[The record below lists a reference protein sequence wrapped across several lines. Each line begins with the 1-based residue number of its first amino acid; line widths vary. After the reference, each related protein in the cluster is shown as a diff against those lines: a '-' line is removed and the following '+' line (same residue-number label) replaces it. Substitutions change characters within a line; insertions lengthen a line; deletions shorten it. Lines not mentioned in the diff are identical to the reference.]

1 MYIEKRNVHIQIME
15 IAQKQG
21 GPYTKNEQ
29 DERRNKVYNMYFEKG
44 FSAIK
49 IAMELK
55 VNRNTINQDVKF
67 LRSELTQKDQIK
79 PAIWLLEQ
87 KEHLEQQ
94 KDRLIELLEITKN
107 FEQRLR
113 VEKIILDIEGKIT
126 NLVIKITGFDYIS
139 FEYDP
144 GPEFDEDV
152 TLVVNNL
159 VLNEKTQ
166 NHSYLQNEIILK
178 ARELLKCDSTHAK
191 KIFVRMKDL
200 GLKEFVSKE
209 DQGYNLASFG
219 VLNQMISKA
228 ELDKSNKEK
237 RQSNK
242 VEPHWGGLG
251 KNFIEKDK
259 D

>member
-1 MYIEKRNVHIQIME
+1 MYIQKRNAHIQIME

-29 DERRNKVYNMYFEKG
+29 DERRNKVYSMYFEKG

-67 LRSELTQKDQIK
+67 LRSSLTQKDQIK

-94 KDRLIELLEITKN
+94 KDRLLELLEITKD

-126 NLVIKITGFDYIS
+126 NLVIKITGFDSLS
-139 FEYDP
+139 FEYNP
-144 GPEFDEDV
+144 GPEFDEDIA
-152 TLVVNNL
+152 LVVKDL
-159 VLNEKTQ
+159 VLNEKTESQ
-166 NHSYLQNEIILK
+166 SHLQNDITLK
-178 ARELLKCDSTHAK
+178 AMELLKCDFSHAR
-191 KIFVRMKDL
+191 KIFIRMNDL
-200 GLKEFVSKE
+200 GLKEFISE
-209 DQGYNLASFG
+209 DGKGYNLASFG
-219 VLNQMISKA
+219 VLNQMITKTQ
-228 ELDKSNKEK
+228 LDKSNKEI

-242 VEPHWGGLG
+242 VDPSWGGLN
-251 KNFIEKDK
+251 KNFIKKDK
-259 D
+259 

>member
-1 MYIEKRNVHIQIME
+1 ME

-29 DERRNKVYNMYFEKG
+29 DDRRKKVYSMYFEKG

-49 IAMELK
+49 IANELQ

-67 LRSELTQKDQIK
+67 LRSGLTQKDQIK

-94 KDRLIELLEITKN
+94 KDRLLELLEITKD

-126 NLVIKITGFDYIS
+126 NLVIRITGFDYLS

-144 GPEFDEDV
+144 GPEFDEEIA
-152 TLVVNNL
+152 LVVKDF
-159 VLNEKTQ
+159 VLNEKTENQ
-166 NHSYLQNEIILK
+166 SYLENSIILK
-178 ARELLKCDSTHAK
+178 ARELLKCDFIHAK
-191 KIFVRMKDL
+191 KIFTRMKDL
-200 GLKEFVSKE
+200 GLSEFKDE
-209 DQGYNLASFG
+209 NGAGYDLVNFG
-219 VLNQMISKA
+219 VLNEMITKTQ
-228 ELDKSNKEK
+228 LDKNAKEIRK
-237 RQSNK
+237 SSK
-242 VEPHWGGLG
+242 VEEPHWGGLS
-251 KNFIEKDK
+251 KKFIEKDK
-259 D
+259 Y

>member
-1 MYIEKRNVHIQIME
+1 
-15 IAQKQG
+15 
-21 GPYTKNEQ
+21 
-29 DERRNKVYNMYFEKG
+29 MYFEKG

-94 KDRLIELLEITKN
+94 KDRLIELLEITKD

-144 GPEFDEDV
+144 GPEFDEDIA
-152 TLVVNNL
+152 LVVKDL
-159 VLNEKTQ
+159 VLNEKTEK
-166 NHSYLQNEIILK
+166 HSYLKNNIILK
-178 ARELLKCDSTHAK
+178 AKELLKCDFTHAK
-191 KIFVRMKDL
+191 KIFARMKDL
-200 GLKEFVSKE
+200 GLFEFEVEK
-209 DQGYNLASFG
+209 DAGYDLASFG
-219 VLNQMISKA
+219 VLNEMITKA
-228 ELDKSNKEK
+228 QLDKNTKEK

-242 VEPHWGGLG
+242 TEQHWNELS
-251 KNFIEKDK
+251 KNFIEKG
-259 D
+259 

>member
-1 MYIEKRNVHIQIME
+1 ME
-15 IAQKQG
+15 IATKQG

-29 DERRNKVYNMYFEKG
+29 DERRNKVYSMYFEKG

-49 IAMELK
+49 IANELK

-67 LRSELTQKDQIK
+67 LRSELIQKDQIK

-94 KDRLIELLEITKN
+94 KDRLLELLEITKD

-144 GPEFDEDV
+144 GPEFDEDI
-152 TLVVNNL
+152 TLVVKDL
-159 VLNEKTQ
+159 VLNGKTE
-166 NHSYLQNEIILK
+166 NHSYLENNIILK
-178 ARELLKCDSTHAK
+178 ARELLRCDFTHAR
-191 KIFVRMKDL
+191 KIFIRMNDL
-200 GLKEFVSKE
+200 GLKEFIRE
-209 DQGYNLASFG
+209 DGKGYNLASFG
-219 VLNQMISKA
+219 VLNQMITRVQ
-228 ELDKSNKEK
+228 LDKINKEN

-242 VEPHWGGLG
+242 VEPHWRGLD

-259 D
+259 Y

>member
-1 MYIEKRNVHIQIME
+1 ME

-29 DERRNKVYNMYFEKG
+29 DERRNKVYSMYFEKG

-49 IAMELK
+49 IANELK

-67 LRSELTQKDQIK
+67 LRSGLTQKDQIK

-94 KDRLIELLEITKN
+94 KDRLLELLEITKD

-144 GPEFDEDV
+144 GPEFDKDIAM
-152 TLVVNNL
+152 VVKDL
-159 VLNEKTQ
+159 VLNGKTE
-166 NHSYLQNEIILK
+166 NHSYLENNIILK
-178 ARELLKCDSTHAK
+178 ARELLRCDFTHAR
-191 KIFVRMKDL
+191 KIFTRMKDL
-200 GLKEFVSKE
+200 GLSEFKAT
-209 DQGYNLASFG
+209 DGIGYNLASFG
-219 VLNQMISKA
+219 VLNQMITKTQ
-228 ELDKSNKEK
+228 LDKINKENK
-237 RQSNK
+237 QSNK
-242 VEPHWGGLG
+242 AEPHLFGLG
-251 KNFIEKDK
+251 KNFIGKDK
-259 D
+259 Y

>member
-1 MYIEKRNVHIQIME
+1 ME

-29 DERRNKVYNMYFEKG
+29 DDRRNKVYNMYFEKG

-49 IAMELK
+49 IAHELK

-79 PAIWLLEQ
+79 PAIWVLEQ

-94 KDRLIELLEITKN
+94 KDRLLELLETTKD

-126 NLVIKITGFDYIS
+126 NLVIKITGFDFVS

-144 GPEFDEDV
+144 GPEFDEDI
-152 TLVVNNL
+152 TLFVKNL
-159 VLNEKTQ
+159 VLNGKTE
-166 NHSYLQNEIILK
+166 NYSYLQNDIILK
-178 ARELLKCDSTHAK
+178 ARELLKCDFIHAK
-191 KIFVRMKDL
+191 KMFTRMKDL
-200 GLKEFVSKE
+200 GLSEFKVKE
-209 DQGYNLASFG
+209 DGYNLANFG
-219 VLNQMISKA
+219 VLNEMITKA
-228 ELDKSNKEK
+228 QLDKKNKEN

-242 VEPHWGGLG
+242 AEPHLFGLG
-251 KNFIEKDK
+251 KNFIEKNK
-259 D
+259 Y

>member
-1 MYIEKRNVHIQIME
+1 MYIEKRNAHIQIME

-29 DERRNKVYNMYFEKG
+29 DERRTKVYNMYFEKG

-49 IAMELK
+49 IAIELK

-94 KDRLIELLEITKN
+94 KDRLLELLEITKD

-126 NLVIKITGFDYIS
+126 NLVIKITGFDSLS
-139 FEYDP
+139 FEYNP
-144 GPEFDEDV
+144 GPEFDEDIA
-152 TLVVNNL
+152 LVVKDL
-159 VLNEKTQ
+159 VLNEKTESQ
-166 NHSYLQNEIILK
+166 SHLQNDITLK
-178 ARELLKCDSTHAK
+178 AMELLKCDFSHAR
-191 KIFVRMKDL
+191 KIFIRMNDL
-200 GLKEFVSKE
+200 GLKEFISE
-209 DQGYNLASFG
+209 DGKGYNLASFG
-219 VLNQMISKA
+219 VLNQMITKTQ
-228 ELDKSNKEK
+228 LDKSNKEI

-242 VEPHWGGLG
+242 VDPSWGGLN
-251 KNFIEKDK
+251 KNFIKKDK
-259 D
+259 

>member
-1 MYIEKRNVHIQIME
+1 ME

-29 DERRNKVYNMYFEKG
+29 DERRNKVYSMYFEKG
-44 FSAIK
+44 FSAIR
-49 IAMELK
+49 IASELQ

-67 LRSELTQKDQIK
+67 LRSGLTQKDQIK

-94 KDRLIELLEITKN
+94 KDRLIELLETTKD

-126 NLVIKITGFDYIS
+126 NLVIKITGFNYLS

-144 GPEFDEDV
+144 GPEFDEDITIIV
-152 TLVVNNL
+152 KDL
-159 VLNEKTQ
+159 VLNGKIE
-166 NHSYLQNEIILK
+166 NHSYSDNDITLK
-178 ARELLKCDSTHAK
+178 ARELLKCDFSHAK
-191 KIFVRMKDL
+191 KIFIRMKDL
-200 GLKEFVSKE
+200 GLLEFKVKDSMS
-209 DQGYNLASFG
+209 YNLADFG
-219 VLNQMISKA
+219 VLNEMITKA
-228 ELDKSNKEK
+228 QLDKKNKEN

-242 VEPHWGGLG
+242 TESHWSILN
-251 KNFIEKDK
+251 KDFIEKDK
-259 D
+259 N

>member
-1 MYIEKRNVHIQIME
+1 MH
-15 IAQKQG
+15 AQKHG

-29 DERRNKVYNMYFEKG
+29 DERRKNVYNMYFEKG

-49 IAMELK
+49 IANELK

-67 LRSELTQKDQIK
+67 LRSGLTQKDQIK

-94 KDRLIELLEITKN
+94 KDRLLELLEITKD

-152 TLVVNNL
+152 TLVVKDL
-159 VLNEKTQ
+159 VLNGKTQ
-166 NHSYLQNEIILK
+166 NQSYLQNDIILK
-178 ARELLKCDSTHAK
+178 ARELLKCDFTHAK
-191 KIFVRMKDL
+191 KIFSRMKDL
-200 GLKEFVSKE
+200 GLSEFKAE
-209 DQGYNLASFG
+209 DGIGYNLASFG
-219 VLNQMISKA
+219 VLNQMIVKA
-228 ELDKSNKEK
+228 QLDKKNKENK
-237 RQSNK
+237 QSNK
-242 VEPHWGGLG
+242 VESHWSGLS
-251 KNFIEKDK
+251 KNFIEKDE
-259 D
+259 

>member
-1 MYIEKRNVHIQIME
+1 ME

-29 DERRNKVYNMYFEKG
+29 DERRKKVYNMYFEKG

-49 IAMELK
+49 IAIELE

-94 KDRLIELLEITKN
+94 KDRLIELLEITKD

-144 GPEFDEDV
+144 GPEFDEDIA
-152 TLVVNNL
+152 LVVKDL
-159 VLNEKTQ
+159 VLNEKTENQ
-166 NHSYLQNEIILK
+166 TYLERDIILK
-178 ARELLKCDSTHAK
+178 ASELLKCDFTHAR
-191 KIFVRMKDL
+191 KIFIRMKDL
-200 GLKEFVSKE
+200 GLFEFKAK
-209 DQGYNLASFG
+209 DGIGYNLASFG
-219 VLNQMISKA
+219 ILNEMITKTQ
-228 ELDKSNKEK
+228 LDKNNKEIK
-237 RQSNK
+237 RSNK
-242 VEPHWGGLG
+242 VDPDWGGLS
-251 KNFIEKDK
+251 KKFIEKDK
-259 D
+259 QR